1 MNMPLHPTKWWAH
14 TMFESKDHV
23 LPPKNR
29 SCERIPQIFAHT
41 TANSQLVRPFFA
53 AGICYAMLGPHTSR
67 HRDSQGSRAGSL
79 MVI

>member
-1 MNMPLHPTKWWAH
+1 
-14 TMFESKDHV
+14 MFESKDHV

-53 AGICYAMLGPHTSR
+53 AGICYAMLGPTLLGTGI
-67 HRDSQGSRAGSL
+67 HRDQGL
-79 MVI
+79 VH